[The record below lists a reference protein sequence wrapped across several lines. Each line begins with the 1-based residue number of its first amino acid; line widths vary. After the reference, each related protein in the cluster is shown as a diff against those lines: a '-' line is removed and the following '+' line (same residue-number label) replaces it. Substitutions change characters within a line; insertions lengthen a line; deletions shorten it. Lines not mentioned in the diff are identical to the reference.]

1 VRGYRSFVNQCAF
14 CHNGEGVGGAR
25 LRLLGDEE
33 PWPHRDD
40 LGVAELT
47 GDPADELVF
56 RVPSLRYVA
65 STPPYFHDG
74 SVETLDEA
82 VKLMGKH
89 QLGVA
94 FTDPEI
100 AELVAFLEALDAA
113 PEARWREAP

>member
-1 VRGYRSFVNQCAF
+1 
-14 CHNGEGVGGAR
+14 
-25 LRLLGDEE
+25 LLGDEE